1 MMGDLISREY
11 LLRMCD
17 SEEKAIGGDW
27 DYDALR
33 AAIELAP
40 PADKLRS
47 PEEELPWVHLGGDEW
62 CCPVCGEVI
71 TTEGSWEKPI
81 YKYCYECGQ
90 KMKLEAKDG
99 Y

>member
-1 MMGDLISREY
+1 MSDSISREY

-40 PADKLRS
+40 S
-47 PEEELPWVHLGGDEW
+47 
-62 CCPVCGEVI
+62 C
-71 TTEGSWEKPI
+71 
-81 YKYCYECGQ
+81 
-90 KMKLEAKDG
+90 
-99 Y
+99 